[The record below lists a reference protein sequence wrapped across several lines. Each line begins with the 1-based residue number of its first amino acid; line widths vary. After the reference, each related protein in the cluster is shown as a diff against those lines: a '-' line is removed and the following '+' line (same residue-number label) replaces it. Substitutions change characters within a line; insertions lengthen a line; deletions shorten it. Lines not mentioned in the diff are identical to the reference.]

1 MVVIDN
7 IQQTPGVLENDQK
20 LLTPILSSLEISVK
34 VYLFF
39 LGYSFA
45 SVNLI
50 VQIGGDWFSL
60 IIDWHHRYYIRNDTF
75 VLVFVF
81 RIALQWQYRFIG
93 TVRVFFSK
101 CVEINQYIHIIN
113 LR

>member
-45 SVNLI
+45 SVNLN
-50 VQIGGDWFSL
+50 VQISGVVLINHRLAPSL
-60 IIDWHHRYYIRNDTF
+60 LY
-75 VLVFVF
+75 
-81 RIALQWQYRFIG
+81 
-93 TVRVFFSK
+93 K
-101 CVEINQYIHIIN
+101 E
-113 LR
+113 